1 MARERAEQCCHDV
14 CLVCVLCIRDWFPV
28 LGARNP
34 VQARALKAIKTTK
47 GQIVQQESGRVTSN
61 VTLAIL
67 PSRCPLGFLVTKNKY
82 KKKIQMIS

>member
-47 GQIVQQESGRVTSN
+47 GQIV
-61 VTLAIL
+61 
-67 PSRCPLGFLVTKNKY
+67 
-82 KKKIQMIS
+82 